1 MSNKSMP
8 QTKTVLVTGGARGI
22 GRLVALRFAKDGL
35 NVALLDYNN
44 IENGL
49 VEEIEKAG
57 GRALRLQGDVSNFAE
72 AERMVK
78 EAVAAFGRIDILVN
92 NAGITR
98 DNLLIRMS
106 ENDFDSVIA
115 VNLKGSF
122 NMTRH
127 VAGVMLK
134 QRSGAIINI
143 SSVAG
148 LGGNT
153 GQANYS
159 SSKAGLIGL
168 TKTTAKE
175 LASRNI
181 TCNAIAPGAIETDM
195 TRILSEDVRAK
206 MLSGI
211 PLGRF
216 GDPEDVAE
224 TVYFLANSRYITGEV
239 ICIDGGMMLL

>member
-1 MSNKSMP
+1 MSDKSMP
-8 QTKTVLVTGGARGI
+8 QIKTVLVTGGARGI

-49 VEEIEKAG
+49 VEEIEKVG

-106 ENDFDSVIA
+106 ESDFDSVIA

-206 MLSGI
+206 MLTGI